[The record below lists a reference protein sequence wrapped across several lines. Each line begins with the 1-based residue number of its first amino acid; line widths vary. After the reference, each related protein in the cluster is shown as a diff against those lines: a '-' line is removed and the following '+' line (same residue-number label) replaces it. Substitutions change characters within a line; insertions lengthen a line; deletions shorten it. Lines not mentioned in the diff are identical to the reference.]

1 MSSLSILR
9 GEIYNIYVT
18 KWKRRRM
25 SSLRHTD
32 WCKIDLH
39 KCSLWLSSSKRF
51 QCERVPYNRFPFSK
65 SHQFLHW
72 AFSKTL
78 MATSNQLP
86 GDNLRSSLQYLWK
99 FDQRIGRTPF
109 IALVSWFGNHCCQ
122 GCQWLCHQF
131 LWMKGKKTPRTFPGV
146 WSHIIWNREI
156 GLGPS
161 SPSMTTCLEQE
172 ASLWLENWLIAWYLL
187 RTRGGFGSQYIW
199 TRQYFPSQPET
210 WCLKM
215 LL

>member
-1 MSSLSILR
+1 
-9 GEIYNIYVT
+9 
-18 KWKRRRM
+18 M
-25 SSLRHTD
+25 SSLRHSD
-32 WCKIDLH
+32 WCKIDLY
-39 KCSLWLSSSKRF
+39 KCSLWLSSSKHF

-72 AFSKTL
+72 AFLKTL
-78 MATSNQLP
+78 MATSNQPP

-99 FDQRIGRTPF
+99 FDQRIGRTPSLWCLDLE
-109 IALVSWFGNHCCQ
+109 IAVARAANDCAISFCGWR
-122 GCQWLCHQF
+122 
-131 LWMKGKKTPRTFPGV
+131 GKKTPRTFPGV
-146 WSHIIWNREI
+146 WSHIIWNRQI

-172 ASLWLENWLIAWYLL
+172 ATLWLENWLIAWYLL